1 MSEQSQLGPSDNAT
15 VMLDIGGDI
24 GALIITTTVSML
36 LAEIEVSHVDA
47 DPPLIA
53 RTSQC
58 ASDGD
63 RPGPSMR
70 RSTQASR
77 PGSTPCG
84 DWTAN
89 PLTRYRS
96 WAVK

>member
-24 GALIITTTVSML
+24 GALIITTTESML
-36 LAEIEVSHVDA
+36 LAEIEVSHADA
-47 DPPLIA
+47 DPHA
-53 RTSQC
+53 H
-58 ASDGD
+58 
-63 RPGPSMR
+63 RPHVAVRERRGPAG
-70 RSTQASR
+70 TQYAAIYPR
-77 PGSTPCG
+77 LPWGSTPCG

-89 PLTRYRS
+89 QLTRCRS